1 MHVHAGGYMAY
12 HGMVANPL
20 FYLIWLAGAYETF
33 VRLYDPVGTLPPNFY
48 KITALQR
55 ATLTVGYVGL
65 VAALLTAMSA
75 NQRGQ
80 KSPEEIIRDRHR
92 EVTWEMR

>member
-48 KITALQR
+48 KITSHVDSRLR
-55 ATLTVGYVGL
+55 WSGSGL
-65 VAALLTAMSA
+65 AH
-75 NQRGQ
+75 GH
-80 KSPEEIIRDRHR
+80 EC
-92 EVTWEMR
+92 